1 MAPSTDGSP
10 WKTAGFWLFGLLA
23 LSAVVL
29 VVLRIGELE
38 RFAELARGAETRWL
52 LLAAALQLLTYV
64 CAASVWHAALARIGQ
79 RRPLR
84 SLVPLGLA
92 KLFADQAMPSGGVSG
107 TLLVIRGL
115 ARRGVPMHL
124 AMGALL
130 VGLVSYYSAYG
141 LAALGALVLLQL
153 HHAVGPAVVAVA
165 AVFALFVVGIPVLV
179 LSLRRFNGG
188 PWLDRLRR
196 VPAAASLLEAINTAP
211 SDLLRDPVLMLKTT
225 GLQLAVFLL
234 DAATLYV
241 MLRALDQAAS
251 PLSAF
256 ASFMVANVVAT
267 VGPISL
273 GLGAFE
279 GAAVV
284 VLNATGVSIETA
296 LAATLLLRGFTFWL
310 PMLPGLWLARREL
323 GKARGGGPHGSA
335 GNQA

>member
-1 MAPSTDGSP
+1 MAPSTDGSF
-10 WKTAGFWLFGLLA
+10 WKTAGFWLFGLLG
-23 LSAVVL
+23 LGAVIL

-38 RFAELARGAETRWL
+38 RFAQLARQAEPEWL
-52 LLAAALQLLTYV
+52 LLAVALQVLTYV
-64 CAASVWHAALARIGQ
+64 CAASVWYAGLARIGQ
-79 RRPLR
+79 HRPLL

-92 KLFADQAMPSGGVSG
+92 KLFTDQALPSGGISG

-141 LAALGALVLLQL
+141 LAALGALAILQFY
-153 HHAVGPAVVAVA
+153 HAVGPAVVAVA
-165 AVFALFVVGIPVLV
+165 AVFALFVVGIPMIV
-179 LSLRRFNGG
+179 LSLRRLKGG
-188 PWLDRLRR
+188 AWLDRLRR
-196 VPAAASLLEAINTAP
+196 IPGAASLLEAINAAP
-211 SDLLRDPVLMLKTT
+211 SSLLRDPVLMLEAT
-225 GLQLAVFLL
+225 GLQLAVFVL

-241 MLRALDQAAS
+241 MLRALGQAVS

-256 ASFMVANVVAT
+256 ASFMVANVAAT
-267 VGPISL
+267 VGPIPL

-279 GAAVV
+279 GVAVV
-284 VLNATGVSIETA
+284 VLNATGVSIEAA

-323 GKARGGGPHGSA
+323 GKARGAPSRA
-335 GNQA
+335 KTDQV